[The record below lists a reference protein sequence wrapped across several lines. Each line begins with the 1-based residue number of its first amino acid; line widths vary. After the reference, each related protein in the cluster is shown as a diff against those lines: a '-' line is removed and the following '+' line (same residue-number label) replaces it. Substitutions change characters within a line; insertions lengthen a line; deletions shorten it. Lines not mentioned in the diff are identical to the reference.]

1 MSGDQ
6 TIGSTHDTAIA
17 VIGASC
23 RVPSASGPAAFWR
36 LLTEGTDALSP
47 WPEQRGPGGASWTGG
62 FLDEVGTFDAAF
74 FGVGPDEAA
83 AMDPQQRLALELVW
97 EAMEDAG
104 LPDHRLRGSRT
115 GVFVGVSSDD
125 YAALAARG
133 DRAGHGELHD
143 FTGRHRAVVAN
154 RVSWTLGLQ
163 GPSLAV
169 DAAQA
174 SSLVAV
180 HLACESIRRGESDL
194 AFAGGVNLILSPDG
208 MRAAAGLGALSAKG
222 RCAVFDESADGFV
235 RGEGGG
241 VVLLKP
247 LAQAVA
253 DGDPVYC
260 VIRGSA
266 VNNDGGGER
275 LSDPDVAGQ
284 QQVLRQ
290 AYANAGIG
298 TEAVQYVELHGTGT
312 PVGDPVEAAAV
323 SAVIGRGAD
332 GRRPLRVGSVKTNI
346 GHLEA
351 AAGIVGLLKAALALR
366 HRRLPA
372 SLHFRTAN
380 PAIPLD
386 ELNLR
391 VQTELDAWPDPEVPL
406 VAGVSSFGIG
416 GTNCHVVLTE
426 GPYAGHPTD
435 VAAPAG
441 GAAQVGTAS
450 TATATTPATA
460 RGPLPWVLSARS
472 GRALEAQAGKL
483 LAHLDA
489 TAGAAE
495 ADAAGI
501 ARSLATGRSVFEHR
515 AVVLGTDRSDLTARL
530 ERLHEEAVS
539 GLAAPAGRT
548 AFLFAGGGAH
558 RVGMGREL
566 YAAHPVF
573 AEALDEV
580 LAHLDPA
587 LGLREVLFGERAD
600 AAAALD
606 GMRRMQPAL
615 FAFQVALYRLVTSW
629 GVEPDLLV
637 GHSFGEIVAAHVSGA
652 LSLPEAAA
660 LAAARGELMEA
671 LPAGGA
677 MIAVEATEE
686 EALAALDGV
695 TDVSIGVINGPASVV
710 LSGAEESVARIAD
723 DFRDRGRRTTRL
735 RVRNAAHSPL
745 TLPMLDEYARR
756 IDGLTVSEPS
766 IPIVSTVTGRTGT
779 PMTEEYWIGHVGAT
793 VRFHDAI
800 TACRELGV
808 TRFVEL
814 GPDATLTPLVRPD
827 ETELAVALQH
837 RDRPE
842 PQTLLT
848 GLAQAWV
855 SGATVDWA
863 GIIGA
868 APTVDL
874 PTYAFQ
880 RERYWLDERPAAPAA
895 EQHLSSATLA
905 LRDRIRTEPEGFL
918 RRWLTEHLAGSTGG
932 TGFAADETF
941 RDLGFDSVLSVQL
954 RNRLASATGLR
965 LPASVLFDYPT
976 PNALTAYLHERIVGV
991 LDADED
997 RPTAAPVAATD
1008 EDPIAVVGMACHLPG
1023 GIDSPQQLWQAV
1035 LDGTDAISEFPTDRG
1050 WDLAGLYHPDPAN
1063 PGTSYARHGGFL
1075 SGASEFDADFFGIS
1089 PREAAAMDPQQRLLL
1104 ETAWEALE
1112 RAGVNP
1118 DGLRGS
1124 RTGVFVGAMG
1134 MEYGPRLNAPVD
1146 GTEGFR
1152 LTGTTTSVASGRI
1165 SYLLGLEGPAMT
1177 VDTACSSSL
1186 VALHLAVQALRNGEC
1201 SLALAGG
1208 VTVLSTPGMFVEFS
1222 RQRGLAADGRCK
1234 AFSDDADGTGWGEG
1248 VGLLVV
1254 ERLSDAR
1261 RNGHQV
1267 LAVVRGSAVNQ
1278 DGGSNG
1284 LTAPNGPSQQRVIR
1298 GALAN
1303 ARLGAADVD
1312 AVEAHGT
1319 GTTLGDPIEA
1329 QALLATYGQGREAEQ
1344 PLWLG
1349 SLKSNI
1355 GHTQAAAGVAGVIKM
1370 IEAMRHGVMPRT
1382 LHADTPSHHVD
1393 WESGAVSLLTEQRD
1407 WPESDRPRRS
1417 AVSSFGISGTN
1428 AHVILEA
1435 APEEPAAGTEA
1446 PVAGSPGAAGDSA
1459 AGDGPVPWVLSA
1471 RSETAL
1477 TEQAARLLE
1486 RITDGTEPDLHDV
1499 AFTLT
1504 AGRALLD
1511 HRAVVVGDD
1520 RDELVERLREFT
1532 TAGASAGVI
1541 SGRVGPGS
1549 VNGAVFVFP
1558 GQGSQW
1564 IGMARELL
1572 DFSPVFAGKMTEC
1585 AAALEPFAD
1594 GWSLLDVVRDGE
1606 EGSLDRVDVVQPVLF
1621 AVMVSLAELW
1631 RSLGVKPTAVV
1642 GHSQGEIAAAHVAG
1656 ALTLDDAARI
1666 VALRS
1671 RAILRLSGRGG
1682 MLSVLA
1688 PQERIHEHLTAG
1700 LQIAVVNGPEQVV
1713 VSGAPEELDTLAA
1726 RCETDGI
1733 QARRIAVDYASHSPQ
1748 VEELREELLHLLAPV
1763 TPRTGHTP
1771 LISTVTGEAI
1781 DTATMDA
1788 AYWFT
1793 NLRETVRFDTAL
1805 TTLLTTGH
1813 RVFVETS
1820 PHPVLTGPVTQ
1831 AAENTG
1837 TEGVHAIGTLRRGEG
1852 GQHRLLHSLAEAHT
1866 TGLTV
1871 DWTPWTGAGRLTDLP
1886 TYAFQH
1892 RRHWLPASATATDVG
1907 SIGLGT
1913 VDHPLLGASLQLAN
1927 GESVLTGRISL
1938 SSHPW
1943 LADHAVFGT
1952 VVLPGTAFVELALH
1966 AADRVGHRVLDE
1978 LTLERPLVL
1987 TDTAHSVIQVTVASP
2002 DTDGRRTVTIHSR
2015 PHTTDTDPTDPTDD
2029 WTRHAVG
2036 TLSDTP
2042 TTPAPYT
2049 GTWPPTGA
2057 QRIDTTDSYQRLST
2071 VGYGYGPTFQGL
2083 TALWQQGQDLY
2094 AEVVLPTGTDGFA
2107 LHPALLDAALHPL
2120 LADELLVPFSW
2131 NGVQLHATDATT
2143 LRVHLTRRGEGAAR
2157 LTAYD
2162 TTGHPVVTV
2171 DDLRLQ
2177 PMSADQLATTTDE
2190 PLYELRWHEIPRP
2203 QSPVVPEDIAL
2214 ARVEAEGDLFTRLTE
2229 VLEITQQFLTDPAN
2243 EDTRLVVVTQG
2254 SLTDHPDPVTAAVWG
2269 LLRSAQTEQPGRI
2282 VLIDVDIWSEEAFA
2296 AAIATGEPQVAFR
2309 AGQLFVPRLALASAG
2324 TYPAPAWNPD
2334 GTVLITGASGTLG
2347 RLVARHLVT
2356 EHGVRRLLLLS
2367 RSGARGSEEFAAEL
2381 LELGATPAFV
2391 ACDVA
2396 DRDQLA
2402 AALAGIPAEHP
2413 LTAVVHAAGVLD
2425 DAAVTNL
2432 GVEQLANV
2440 LRPKTDAADLLH
2452 ELTAGADLAAF
2463 VLFSSVAGVIGT
2475 AGQANYAAAN
2485 AYLDALAQDRHAAG
2499 LPATSL
2505 AWGLWADAS
2514 SMTGHLDSADLGRLT
2529 RTGLAPL
2536 TTTQGLNLLDRALT
2550 TTHPTLVPARLDH
2563 PTLRNRATENTLP
2576 TLYRNLVRTPTR
2588 PTATTHTQTGTWTT
2602 DMAALTPEERH
2613 TTLITLLHHHINT
2626 VLGHTT
2632 TDTTDTPDTER
2643 PFRDMGFDSLTGLE
2657 LRTRLQN
2664 TTGLRLPSTLVF
2676 DYPTLTTLAHHLDQH
2691 IQGTTT
2697 HTPTTHTTTTD
2708 HDPIV
2713 IVGMACHLPGGIDS
2727 PQQLWQ
2733 AVLDGTDAISEFP
2746 TDRGWDT
2753 AGLYDPDPGSTGK
2766 TYSTRGGFLS
2776 GASEF
2781 DADFFGISP
2790 REATAMD
2797 PQQRLLLETSWEA
2810 LERAGIDPATLRGSR
2825 TGVFAGLMYHDY
2837 GTWLSEASEDVEGLL
2852 ITGSSGGVASGR
2864 ISYLLGLEGP
2874 AMTVDTACSS
2884 SLVTLHLAVQALR
2897 NGECSLALAGGV
2909 TVMATPT
2916 TFVEFSRQR
2925 AMSPDGRCKAFSD
2938 DADGAGWSEG
2948 VGMLVVERLSDAE
2961 RLGHRVLAVVRG
2973 SAVNQ
2978 DGASNGLTA
2987 PNGPSQQRV
2996 IRDALANARLTPAD
3010 VDLVEAHGTGTALGD
3025 PIEAQALLAT
3035 YGQEHDAERPLWL
3048 GSVKSNIGHTQAAA
3062 GVAGVIKM
3070 VEAMRHGVM
3079 PRTLHAGTPSH
3090 HVDWESGA
3098 VSLLTEQQEWP
3109 ELDRPRRS
3117 AVSSFGI
3124 GGTNAHVVLEAASD
3138 EPAPE
3143 SAEVAGDGAVPW
3155 VLSARSEA
3163 ALTEQAARLLER
3175 ITDGTEP
3182 DLHDVAF
3189 TLTAG
3194 RTLLD
3199 HRAVVVGDGRE
3210 ELAERLKEFV
3220 STGSSAG
3227 VVTGRA
3233 GSPGTVFVF
3242 PGQGSQWIGM
3252 ARELLDFSPV
3262 FAGKMTECAAALEP
3276 FADGWSLLDVVRDDN
3291 AHALDRVDVVQPVLF
3306 AVMVSLA
3313 ELWRSLGVKPTAV
3326 VGHSQ
3331 GEIAAAH
3338 VAGAL
3343 TLQDAARIVA
3353 LRSRAILRLSGRGGM
3368 LSVLAPQERI
3378 HEHLTAGLQIAVVNG
3393 PEQVVV
3399 SGTPEELDTLAARC
3413 ETDGIQAR
3421 RIAVDYAS
3429 HSPQVEELREELL
3442 HLLAP
3447 VTPRTGHTPLISTV
3461 TGEAIDTATMDAG
3474 YWFTNLRETVRFDTA
3489 LTTLLTTGH
3498 RVFVETS
3505 PHPVLTGPVTQA
3517 AENTGT
3523 EGVHAIGTL
3532 RRGEGGQLRLLHS
3545 LAEAHTTGLTVDWT
3559 PWTGAGHLTDLPTYA
3574 FQHRRHWLPAAKPVL
3589 DATGLGLNPA
3599 GHPLLG
3605 AAVRL
3610 ASQDGLVLTGQVSL
3624 GMHPWLADHG
3634 VFGAVV
3640 LPGTAFVELAL
3651 HAADRVGHRVLDEL
3665 TLERPLVLT
3674 DTAQSVIQVTV
3685 ASPDTDGRRTVT
3697 IHSRP
3702 HTTDTDPTDPT
3713 DDWTRHAVGTLTD
3726 TPTDNPAPYTGTWP
3740 PTGAQRID
3748 TTDAYE
3754 RLSALGYGYG
3764 PAFQGLTALWQQ
3776 GQDLYAEVVLPTDS
3790 DGFALHPALL
3800 DAALHPLPAGDLWVP
3815 FSWNGVQL
3823 HATDATTLRV
3833 HLTRRSENAAH
3844 LTAYDTTGH
3853 PVVTVDDLRLQ
3864 RMSADQL
3871 ATTTD
3876 EPLYRIGWS
3885 QLPTPQ
3891 NPAAPSGVTVARV
3904 APGGELRDRLTEI
3917 LELTQQFLG
3926 DRANDDTRL
3935 AVVTQGSLTDRP
3947 DPVTAAVWGLL
3958 RSAQTEHPDRI
3969 LLIDV
3974 DTWSESALATAVA
3987 TGEPQVA
3994 VRGSEVLAP
4003 RLTLVAPNTEDTAA
4017 PAAWNPNGTVLIT
4030 GASGTLGRLVA
4041 RHLVTEH
4048 GVRRL
4053 LLLSRS
4059 GTAAPQDLLD
4069 TGAHVTVRACDVA
4082 DRDQL
4087 AAALAD
4093 IPTEHPLTAVVHTAG
4108 VLDDGVLEALTPER
4122 LDTVLRP
4129 KADAVHALH
4138 DLTADTDLA
4147 AFVLFSSA
4155 AGVLGSAGQA
4165 NYAAAN
4171 AYLDALAQQRHAA
4184 GLPAT
4189 SLAWGLWADASSMT
4203 GHLDSADLGR
4213 LTRTGLAPLT
4223 TTQGLNLLDRA
4234 LTTTH
4239 PTLVPARLD
4248 HPTLRNR
4255 ATENT
4260 LPTLY
4265 RNLVRTPTRP
4275 TATTHTQTG
4284 TWTTDMAALTPEE
4297 RHTTLITLLH
4307 HHINTVLGHT
4317 TTDTTD
4323 TPDTERPFRDMGFDS
4338 LTGLELRTRLQN
4350 TTGLR
4355 LPSTLVFDYPT
4366 LTTLAHHLDQHI
4378 QGTTTTH
4385 TPTTHTTTTDH
4396 DPIVIVGMACRYPG
4410 DITSPQDLWRAAL
4423 DGADVISDFPTDRGW
4438 DLANLYDP
4446 DPEAV
4451 GRTYTRKGG
4460 FLQDA
4465 AVFEPEFFGISPR
4478 EATAM
4483 DPQQRLLL
4491 ETSWEALERAGI
4503 DPATLRGSRTG
4514 VFAGLMAMEYGPPL
4528 HEPIEGM
4535 DGFRMLGSSSS
4546 VASGRISYLLGLE
4559 GPAMTV
4565 DTACSSSLVAL
4576 HLAAQAL
4583 RNGECTLAVAGGV
4596 TVMSTPTT
4604 FVEFSR
4610 QRAMSPDGRCKAFSD
4625 DADGAGWSEGV
4636 GMLVVERLSDAR
4648 RNGHQVL
4655 AVVRGSAVNQDG
4667 GSNGLTAPNGPAQ
4680 QRVIQD
4686 ALAGARLT
4694 GADVDVVEAHGTGT
4708 ALGDPIEAQA
4718 LLATY
4723 GQEHDAEHPLWLG
4736 SLKSNLG
4743 HTQAAAGVAGI
4754 IKMVQAMRHGVMP
4767 RTLHAGTPSH
4777 HVDWE
4782 SGAVSLLTEQQEW
4795 PELDRP
4801 RRSAVSS
4808 FGISGTNAHVILE
4821 AAPEEPAGLPAQE
4834 RPGAAPAVAWALS
4847 AKTPDALRRQAGRLL
4862 ERLTDGTDGSGPDPR
4877 DVGHTLAV
4885 GRAVLDHR
4893 AVLLG
4898 TGREELTG
4906 ALAALARGEESPA
4919 VVSGRTGAAGA
4930 GGLAMVFSGQG
4941 SQRAG
4946 MGRELYERYPV
4957 FAEAFDAVCRTVDE
4971 QLDGHAEHPL
4981 RDVVFAEA
4989 GTPVAALLNQ
4999 SMYTQT
5005 GLFAL
5010 EVALLALLEERGVT
5024 PDYVMGHSLGEI
5036 TAAYAAGVLTLPDA
5050 CALVAARG
5058 RLMQALPTGGAM
5070 VAIEAAEQEAE
5081 AYIAG
5086 AGLADA
5092 VGIAAVNGPLAV
5104 VVSGDEEAAVAVAEH
5119 FRAAGHRVRRLSVSH
5134 AFHSHRMD
5142 AMLDGFAEVLAGL
5155 TFRAPLIPVVSNVTG
5170 GLIDAERFGTPQYWV
5185 DHVRGAVRFADGV
5198 RCLAGH
5204 GITAFL
5210 EVGPEAVV
5218 TPMVHATLDE
5228 ELGRDGFVAVAALTA
5243 GRPEPLALTQ
5253 ALARQFVAGVPVPW
5267 ERTVPGG
5274 RLVELPGHV
5283 FAGQRYWQDAVGS
5296 TAGLQAAGLHATRHP
5311 LLGAAVHLPDGQAV
5325 LTGRVL
5331 PGSHP
5336 WLADHAVDGTVLL
5349 PGTAF
5354 LDLALHAADA
5364 VGCRLVEELTLEAPL
5379 VLPTEAAVYLQVA
5392 VGAADEAGRRSVTVH
5407 SSASPASATEP
5418 SVRHATGV
5426 LSSAPAQPAGAWP
5439 WPPADARP
5447 VPVEGLYEEL
5457 AGRGYGYGPV
5467 FQGLRAAWTT
5477 SDALYAEVELP
5488 SRPDGFGIHPALL
5501 DAALHAVTL
5510 GVPSLGGT
5518 ESTAGAA
5525 GAGRPLLPFSWAGVS
5540 LEASGATAVRV
5551 RLAAAGDDTVALTA
5565 VDTTGRPVITV
5576 DALTL
5581 RRMSATAPDRDGG
5594 LHLRWRAVPAG
5605 RPGSAPAD
5613 VTVAMVAPGGDL
5625 RARLTEVLVQT
5636 QKFLT
5641 VSGSVD
5647 GRLAVVTQGT
5657 MAERPDPVTAAV
5669 WGLLR
5674 SAQAENPDR
5683 ILLIDVDT
5691 WSEEAFALA
5700 VDSGEPQ
5707 VAVRGRQVLVPR
5719 LSRSAPPAP
5728 DPDVPGDRTV
5738 PAAPRALDPE
5748 GTVLITGASG
5758 TLGRLV
5764 ARHLVTEH
5772 GVRRLLLLSRSGTA
5786 APQDLL
5792 DTGAHVTVRA
5802 CDVADREQLAAVLR
5816 EIPEEFPLTAV
5827 VHTAGVLDDGVLE
5840 AMTPERLD
5848 TVLRPKAD
5856 AVHALHDLTA
5866 DTDLAAF
5873 VLFSSAAGVLG
5884 SAGQANYAAANA
5896 YLDALAQQ
5904 RHAAGLPATSLAWGL
5919 WAEASGMTEG
5929 LAAADLGR
5937 IARTGLRP
5945 TSTEEGL
5952 AAFDRALLGTRPVV
5966 VPVAVDPA
5974 ALDADSAPP
5983 LLRDLVPAPRR
5994 RAAAAGAVAV
6004 AEETL
6009 ADRLRGLSPEQR
6021 HELVLGL
6028 VLADVAHVL
6037 GYGDA
6042 HGVSPEGAFRDLGF
6056 DSLTA
6061 VELRNRINDR
6071 TGLKLGVTAVF
6082 DHPSPRELADHL
6094 LDRLAPAPAEAA
6106 DAGEPDYERVL
6117 ADLAR
6122 IRTHLAA
6129 LDLTGTQRTT
6139 LTETLRDLSEP
6150 WSGGPS
6156 GISAEEPAGL
6166 ASASAAEVLDFVTNS
6181 LGISVSGDEA
6191 PTDLI

>member
-1 MSGDQ
+1 
-6 TIGSTHDTAIA
+6 
-17 VIGASC
+17 
-23 RVPSASGPAAFWR
+23 
-36 LLTEGTDALSP
+36 GT
-47 WPEQRGPGGASWTGG
+47 
-62 FLDEVGTFDAAF
+62 
-74 FGVGPDEAA
+74 
-83 AMDPQQRLALELVW
+83 
-97 EAMEDAG
+97 
-104 LPDHRLRGSRT
+104 
-115 GVFVGVSSDD
+115 
-125 YAALAARG
+125 
-133 DRAGHGELHD
+133 
-143 FTGRHRAVVAN
+143 
-154 RVSWTLGLQ
+154 
-163 GPSLAV
+163 
-169 DAAQA
+169 
-174 SSLVAV
+174 
-180 HLACESIRRGESDL
+180 
-194 AFAGGVNLILSPDG
+194 
-208 MRAAAGLGALSAKG
+208 
-222 RCAVFDESADGFV
+222 
-235 RGEGGG
+235 
-241 VVLLKP
+241 
-247 LAQAVA
+247 
-253 DGDPVYC
+253 
-260 VIRGSA
+260 
-266 VNNDGGGER
+266 
-275 LSDPDVAGQ
+275 
-284 QQVLRQ
+284 
-290 AYANAGIG
+290 
-298 TEAVQYVELHGTGT
+298 
-312 PVGDPVEAAAV
+312 
-323 SAVIGRGAD
+323 
-332 GRRPLRVGSVKTNI
+332 
-346 GHLEA
+346 
-351 AAGIVGLLKAALALR
+351 
-366 HRRLPA
+366 
-372 SLHFRTAN
+372 
-380 PAIPLD
+380 
-386 ELNLR
+386 
-391 VQTELDAWPDPEVPL
+391 
-406 VAGVSSFGIG
+406 
-416 GTNCHVVLTE
+416 
-426 GPYAGHPTD
+426 
-435 VAAPAG
+435 
-441 GAAQVGTAS
+441 
-450 TATATTPATA
+450 
-460 RGPLPWVLSARS
+460 
-472 GRALEAQAGKL
+472 
-483 LAHLDA
+483 
-489 TAGAAE
+489 
-495 ADAAGI
+495 
-501 ARSLATGRSVFEHR
+501 
-515 AVVLGTDRSDLTARL
+515 
-530 ERLHEEAVS
+530 
-539 GLAAPAGRT
+539 
-548 AFLFAGGGAH
+548 
-558 RVGMGREL
+558 
-566 YAAHPVF
+566 
-573 AEALDEV
+573 
-580 LAHLDPA
+580 
-587 LGLREVLFGERAD
+587 
-600 AAAALD
+600 
-606 GMRRMQPAL
+606 
-615 FAFQVALYRLVTSW
+615 
-629 GVEPDLLV
+629 
-637 GHSFGEIVAAHVSGA
+637 
-652 LSLPEAAA
+652 
-660 LAAARGELMEA
+660 
-671 LPAGGA
+671 
-677 MIAVEATEE
+677 
-686 EALAALDGV
+686 
-695 TDVSIGVINGPASVV
+695 
-710 LSGAEESVARIAD
+710 
-723 DFRDRGRRTTRL
+723 
-735 RVRNAAHSPL
+735 
-745 TLPMLDEYARR
+745 
-756 IDGLTVSEPS
+756 
-766 IPIVSTVTGRTGT
+766 
-779 PMTEEYWIGHVGAT
+779 
-793 VRFHDAI
+793 
-800 TACRELGV
+800 
-808 TRFVEL
+808 
-814 GPDATLTPLVRPD
+814 
-827 ETELAVALQH
+827 
-837 RDRPE
+837 
-842 PQTLLT
+842 
-848 GLAQAWV
+848 
-855 SGATVDWA
+855 
-863 GIIGA
+863 
-868 APTVDL
+868 
-874 PTYAFQ
+874 
-880 RERYWLDERPAAPAA
+880 
-895 EQHLSSATLA
+895 
-905 LRDRIRTEPEGFL
+905 
-918 RRWLTEHLAGSTGG
+918 
-932 TGFAADETF
+932 
-941 RDLGFDSVLSVQL
+941 
-954 RNRLASATGLR
+954 
-965 LPASVLFDYPT
+965 
-976 PNALTAYLHERIVGV
+976 
-991 LDADED
+991 
-997 RPTAAPVAATD
+997 
-1008 EDPIAVVGMACHLPG
+1008 
-1023 GIDSPQQLWQAV
+1023 
-1035 LDGTDAISEFPTDRG
+1035 
-1050 WDLAGLYHPDPAN
+1050 
-1063 PGTSYARHGGFL
+1063 
-1075 SGASEFDADFFGIS
+1075 
-1089 PREAAAMDPQQRLLL
+1089 
-1104 ETAWEALE
+1104 
-1112 RAGVNP
+1112 
-1118 DGLRGS
+1118 
-1124 RTGVFVGAMG
+1124 
-1134 MEYGPRLNAPVD
+1134 
-1146 GTEGFR
+1146 
-1152 LTGTTTSVASGRI
+1152 
-1165 SYLLGLEGPAMT
+1165 
-1177 VDTACSSSL
+1177 
-1186 VALHLAVQALRNGEC
+1186 
-1201 SLALAGG
+1201 
-1208 VTVLSTPGMFVEFS
+1208 
-1222 RQRGLAADGRCK
+1222 
-1234 AFSDDADGTGWGEG
+1234 
-1248 VGLLVV
+1248 
-1254 ERLSDAR
+1254 
-1261 RNGHQV
+1261 
-1267 LAVVRGSAVNQ
+1267 
-1278 DGGSNG
+1278 
-1284 LTAPNGPSQQRVIR
+1284 
-1298 GALAN
+1298 
-1303 ARLGAADVD
+1303 
-1312 AVEAHGT
+1312 
-1319 GTTLGDPIEA
+1319 
-1329 QALLATYGQGREAEQ
+1329 
-1344 PLWLG
+1344 
-1349 SLKSNI
+1349 
-1355 GHTQAAAGVAGVIKM
+1355 
-1370 IEAMRHGVMPRT
+1370 
-1382 LHADTPSHHVD
+1382 
-1393 WESGAVSLLTEQRD
+1393 
-1407 WPESDRPRRS
+1407 
-1417 AVSSFGISGTN
+1417 
-1428 AHVILEA
+1428 
-1435 APEEPAAGTEA
+1435 
-1446 PVAGSPGAAGDSA
+1446 
-1459 AGDGPVPWVLSA
+1459 
-1471 RSETAL
+1471 
-1477 TEQAARLLE
+1477 
-1486 RITDGTEPDLHDV
+1486 
-1499 AFTLT
+1499 
-1504 AGRALLD
+1504 
-1511 HRAVVVGDD
+1511 
-1520 RDELVERLREFT
+1520 
-1532 TAGASAGVI
+1532 
-1541 SGRVGPGS
+1541 
-1549 VNGAVFVFP
+1549 
-1558 GQGSQW
+1558 
-1564 IGMARELL
+1564 
-1572 DFSPVFAGKMTEC
+1572 
-1585 AAALEPFAD
+1585 
-1594 GWSLLDVVRDGE
+1594 
-1606 EGSLDRVDVVQPVLF
+1606 
-1621 AVMVSLAELW
+1621 
-1631 RSLGVKPTAVV
+1631 
-1642 GHSQGEIAAAHVAG
+1642 
-1656 ALTLDDAARI
+1656 
-1666 VALRS
+1666 
-1671 RAILRLSGRGG
+1671 
-1682 MLSVLA
+1682 
-1688 PQERIHEHLTAG
+1688 
-1700 LQIAVVNGPEQVV
+1700 
-1713 VSGAPEELDTLAA
+1713 PEELDALAA
-1726 RCETDGI
+1726 RCESDGI

-1763 TPRTGHTP
+1763 EPRTGHTP

-1813 RVFVETS
+1813 RIFVETS

-1831 AAENTG
+1831 AAENTR
-1837 TEGVHAIGTLRRGEG
+1837 TEGVRAIGTLRRGEG

-1892 RRHWLPASATATDVG
+1892 RRHWLPAAKPVLDAA
-1907 SIGLGT
+1907 GLGLNPAG
-1913 VDHPLLGASLQLAN
+1913 HPLLGAAVRLASQD
-1927 GESVLTGRISL
+1927 GLVLTGQVSL
-1938 SSHPW
+1938 GTHPW
-1943 LADHAVFGT
+1943 LADHGVFGT
-1952 VVLPGTAFVELALH
+1952 VILPGTAFVELALH
-1966 AADRVGHRVLDE
+1966 AADQVGHRVLDE

-2002 DTDGRRTVTIHSR
+2002 DNNGRRTVTIHSR
-2015 PHTTDTDPTDPTDD
+2015 RHTTDTDLTGSSDD

-2036 TLSDTP
+2036 TLSDTR
-2042 TTPAPYT
+2042 TDTPAPYT

-2057 QRIDTTDSYQRLST
+2057 R
-2071 VGYGYGPTFQGL
+2071 
-2083 TALWQQGQDLY
+2083 
-2094 AEVVLPTGTDGFA
+2094 
-2107 LHPALLDAALHPL
+2107 
-2120 LADELLVPFSW
+2120 
-2131 NGVQLHATDATT
+2131 
-2143 LRVHLTRRGEGAAR
+2143 
-2157 LTAYD
+2157 
-2162 TTGHPVVTV
+2162 
-2171 DDLRLQ
+2171 
-2177 PMSADQLATTTDE
+2177 
-2190 PLYELRWHEIPRP
+2190 
-2203 QSPVVPEDIAL
+2203 
-2214 ARVEAEGDLFTRLTE
+2214 
-2229 VLEITQQFLTDPAN
+2229 
-2243 EDTRLVVVTQG
+2243 
-2254 SLTDHPDPVTAAVWG
+2254 
-2269 LLRSAQTEQPGRI
+2269 
-2282 VLIDVDIWSEEAFA
+2282 
-2296 AAIATGEPQVAFR
+2296 
-2309 AGQLFVPRLALASAG
+2309 
-2324 TYPAPAWNPD
+2324 
-2334 GTVLITGASGTLG
+2334 
-2347 RLVARHLVT
+2347 
-2356 EHGVRRLLLLS
+2356 
-2367 RSGARGSEEFAAEL
+2367 
-2381 LELGATPAFV
+2381 
-2391 ACDVA
+2391 
-2396 DRDQLA
+2396 
-2402 AALAGIPAEHP
+2402 
-2413 LTAVVHAAGVLD
+2413 
-2425 DAAVTNL
+2425 
-2432 GVEQLANV
+2432 
-2440 LRPKTDAADLLH
+2440 
-2452 ELTAGADLAAF
+2452 
-2463 VLFSSVAGVIGT
+2463 
-2475 AGQANYAAAN
+2475 
-2485 AYLDALAQDRHAAG
+2485 
-2499 LPATSL
+2499 
-2505 AWGLWADAS
+2505 
-2514 SMTGHLDSADLGRLT
+2514 
-2529 RTGLAPL
+2529 
-2536 TTTQGLNLLDRALT
+2536 
-2550 TTHPTLVPARLDH
+2550 
-2563 PTLRNRATENTLP
+2563 
-2576 TLYRNLVRTPTR
+2576 
-2588 PTATTHTQTGTWTT
+2588 
-2602 DMAALTPEERH
+2602 
-2613 TTLITLLHHHINT
+2613 
-2626 VLGHTT
+2626 
-2632 TDTTDTPDTER
+2632 
-2643 PFRDMGFDSLTGLE
+2643 
-2657 LRTRLQN
+2657 
-2664 TTGLRLPSTLVF
+2664 
-2676 DYPTLTTLAHHLDQH
+2676 
-2691 IQGTTT
+2691 
-2697 HTPTTHTTTTD
+2697 
-2708 HDPIV
+2708 
-2713 IVGMACHLPGGIDS
+2713 
-2727 PQQLWQ
+2727 
-2733 AVLDGTDAISEFP
+2733 
-2746 TDRGWDT
+2746 
-2753 AGLYDPDPGSTGK
+2753 
-2766 TYSTRGGFLS
+2766 
-2776 GASEF
+2776 
-2781 DADFFGISP
+2781 
-2790 REATAMD
+2790 
-2797 PQQRLLLETSWEA
+2797 
-2810 LERAGIDPATLRGSR
+2810 
-2825 TGVFAGLMYHDY
+2825 
-2837 GTWLSEASEDVEGLL
+2837 
-2852 ITGSSGGVASGR
+2852 
-2864 ISYLLGLEGP
+2864 
-2874 AMTVDTACSS
+2874 
-2884 SLVTLHLAVQALR
+2884 
-2897 NGECSLALAGGV
+2897 
-2909 TVMATPT
+2909 
-2916 TFVEFSRQR
+2916 
-2925 AMSPDGRCKAFSD
+2925 
-2938 DADGAGWSEG
+2938 
-2948 VGMLVVERLSDAE
+2948 
-2961 RLGHRVLAVVRG
+2961 
-2973 SAVNQ
+2973 
-2978 DGASNGLTA
+2978 
-2987 PNGPSQQRV
+2987 
-2996 IRDALANARLTPAD
+2996 
-3010 VDLVEAHGTGTALGD
+3010 
-3025 PIEAQALLAT
+3025 
-3035 YGQEHDAERPLWL
+3035 
-3048 GSVKSNIGHTQAAA
+3048 
-3062 GVAGVIKM
+3062 
-3070 VEAMRHGVM
+3070 
-3079 PRTLHAGTPSH
+3079 
-3090 HVDWESGA
+3090 
-3098 VSLLTEQQEWP
+3098 
-3109 ELDRPRRS
+3109 
-3117 AVSSFGI
+3117 
-3124 GGTNAHVVLEAASD
+3124 
-3138 EPAPE
+3138 
-3143 SAEVAGDGAVPW
+3143 
-3155 VLSARSEA
+3155 
-3163 ALTEQAARLLER
+3163 
-3175 ITDGTEP
+3175 
-3182 DLHDVAF
+3182 
-3189 TLTAG
+3189 
-3194 RTLLD
+3194 
-3199 HRAVVVGDGRE
+3199 
-3210 ELAERLKEFV
+3210 
-3220 STGSSAG
+3220 
-3227 VVTGRA
+3227 
-3233 GSPGTVFVF
+3233 
-3242 PGQGSQWIGM
+3242 
-3252 ARELLDFSPV
+3252 
-3262 FAGKMTECAAALEP
+3262 
-3276 FADGWSLLDVVRDDN
+3276 
-3291 AHALDRVDVVQPVLF
+3291 
-3306 AVMVSLA
+3306 
-3313 ELWRSLGVKPTAV
+3313 
-3326 VGHSQ
+3326 
-3331 GEIAAAH
+3331 
-3338 VAGAL
+3338 
-3343 TLQDAARIVA
+3343 
-3353 LRSRAILRLSGRGGM
+3353 
-3368 LSVLAPQERI
+3368 
-3378 HEHLTAGLQIAVVNG
+3378 
-3393 PEQVVV
+3393 
-3399 SGTPEELDTLAARC
+3399 
-3413 ETDGIQAR
+3413 
-3421 RIAVDYAS
+3421 
-3429 HSPQVEELREELL
+3429 
-3442 HLLAP
+3442 
-3447 VTPRTGHTPLISTV
+3447 
-3461 TGEAIDTATMDAG
+3461 
-3474 YWFTNLRETVRFDTA
+3474 
-3489 LTTLLTTGH
+3489 
-3498 RVFVETS
+3498 
-3505 PHPVLTGPVTQA
+3505 
-3517 AENTGT
+3517 
-3523 EGVHAIGTL
+3523 
-3532 RRGEGGQLRLLHS
+3532 
-3545 LAEAHTTGLTVDWT
+3545 
-3559 PWTGAGHLTDLPTYA
+3559 
-3574 FQHRRHWLPAAKPVL
+3574 
-3589 DATGLGLNPA
+3589 
-3599 GHPLLG
+3599 
-3605 AAVRL
+3605 
-3610 ASQDGLVLTGQVSL
+3610 
-3624 GMHPWLADHG
+3624 
-3634 VFGAVV
+3634 
-3640 LPGTAFVELAL
+3640 
-3651 HAADRVGHRVLDEL
+3651 
-3665 TLERPLVLT
+3665 
-3674 DTAQSVIQVTV
+3674 
-3685 ASPDTDGRRTVT
+3685 
-3697 IHSRP
+3697 
-3702 HTTDTDPTDPT
+3702 
-3713 DDWTRHAVGTLTD
+3713 
-3726 TPTDNPAPYTGTWP
+3726 
-3740 PTGAQRID
+3740 RID

-3754 RLSALGYGYG
+3754 RLGALGYSYG

-3776 GQDLYAEVVLPTDS
+3776 GQDLYAEVVLPTGT

-3891 NPAAPSGVTVARV
+3891 NPAAPDGVTVARI
-3904 APGGELRDRLTEI
+3904 APGGELRDRLTEV

-3935 AVVTQGSLTDRP
+3935 AVVTQGSIADRP

-4003 RLTLVAPNTEDTAA
+4003 RLTVVAPNAEDTTA
-4017 PAAWNPNGTVLIT
+4017 PAAWDPNGTVLIT

-4069 TGAHVTVRACDVA
+4069 TGAHITVRACDVA

-4138 DLTADTDLA
+4138 DLTTGTDLA

-4203 GHLDSADLGR
+4203 GHLDTTDLGR

-4223 TTQGLNLLDRA
+4223 TAQGLNLLDQA

-4248 HPTLRNR
+4248 LPTLRNR
-4255 ATENT
+4255 ATDNT

-4275 TATTHTQTG
+4275 TATTTNTQTG

-4297 RHTTLITLLH
+4297 RRTTLITLLH

-4317 TTDTTD
+4317 TTD

-4410 DITSPQDLWRAAL
+4410 DITSPQGLWQAAL

-4446 DPEAV
+4446 DPDAV

-4460 FLQDA
+4460 FLQNA

-4604 FVEFSR
+4604 FVEFAR

-4723 GQEHDAEHPLWLG
+4723 GQGRDAEHPLWLG

-4767 RTLHAGTPSH
+4767 RTLHADTPSH

-4782 SGAVSLLTEQQEW
+4782 SGAVSLLTEQRDW

-4821 AAPEEPAGLPAQE
+4821 AAPEEPAGTPAQE
-4834 RPGAAPAVAWALS
+4834 GPGAAPAVAWALS
-4847 AKTPDALRRQAGRLL
+4847 AKSPDALRRQAGRLL
-4862 ERLTDGTDGSGPDPR
+4862 ERLTDGTDSSGPDPR

-4957 FAEAFDAVCRTVDE
+4957 FAEAFDAVCRAVDE

-5070 VAIEAAEQEAE
+5070 VAIEASEQEAE
-5081 AYIAG
+5081 AHIAG

-5119 FRAAGHRVRRLSVSH
+5119 FRAAGQRVRRLSVSH

-5477 SDALYAEVELP
+5477 ADALYAEVELP

-5518 ESTAGAA
+5518 ESTAGTA

-5728 DPDVPGDRTV
+5728 DPDVPGDGTV

-5802 CDVADREQLAAVLR
+5802 CDVADREQLAAALR

-5840 AMTPERLD
+5840 ALTPERLD

-5856 AVHALHDLTA
+5856 AVHALHDLTTG
-5866 DTDLAAF
+5866 TDLAAF

-5994 RAAAAGAVAV
+5994 RAAAAGAAAV

-6094 LDRLAPAPAEAA
+6094 LDRLAPPPAEAA

-6129 LDLTGTQRTT
+6129 LDLTGAQRTT

-6156 GISAEEPAGL
+6156 GTAAEDPAGL